1 VFRESN
7 AVFRES
13 KTWNQMNR
21 NSLCSPQAFGR
32 TCILLL
38 SASSVSNALELKPDT
53 LQAWDEYIQAVEARL
68 KVPPPDRTQF
78 LWVDESPDRI
88 RRVQAGEILIAPVGE
103 HVPKHVPSGLIH
115 HWMGAAF
122 IPNTTLNNVF
132 AVTRRYTRYKEFYKP
147 LVIDAKPVSQT
158 DREDKFSMLL
168 RNKALLSKTALN
180 GDYSSSYVQLS
191 EKRWYSISYT
201 TRIREIKD
209 YGQPNERELEPDVGS
224 GFIWR
229 IYSSARFEERDGG
242 VYVEIEAVA
251 LSRDIP
257 AAFRPLVNPIVRRL
271 SKSSVLLSLQQT
283 REAVHS
289 TTGAEPTTTATIV
302 NMHSH

>member
-1 VFRESN
+1 
-7 AVFRES
+7 
-13 KTWNQMNR
+13 MNR
-21 NSLCSPQAFGR
+21 NSLCSPHALGH

-38 SASSVSNALELKPDT
+38 SASSLSNALELKPDT
-53 LQAWDEYIQAVEARL
+53 LQAWDEYIQTVDARL
-68 KVPPPDRTQF
+68 KAAPTDGKQF
-78 LWVDESPDRI
+78 LWIDESPDRL
-88 RRVQAGEILIAPVGE
+88 RRVRAGEILVSPVGE

-132 AVTRRYTRYKEFYKP
+132 AVTRCYTRYKEFYKP
-147 LVIDAKPVSQT
+147 LVIDAKLVSQT
-158 DREDKFSMLL
+158 DTEDKFTMLL
-168 RNKALLSKTALN
+168 RNKSILSKTALD
-180 GDYSSSYVQLS
+180 GEYLSSYVKVD
-191 EKRWYSISYT
+191 ERRWYSISYT

-209 YGQPNERELEPDVGS
+209 YGEPNERELEPDVGS

-242 VYVEIEAVA
+242 VYLEIEAVA

-271 SKSSVLLSLQQT
+271 SKSSVVLSLQQT
-283 REAVHS
+283 RDAVHS
-289 TTGAEPTTTATIV
+289 TTGAEPTTTATFV
-302 NMHSH
+302 NTHSH